1 MDTNANTQYADEEL
15 TVVVEEIATVR
26 SRAEQPS
33 DGGSTGK
40 GDTNDNALH

>member
-1 MDTNANTQYADEEL
+1 MNTNAQHADEEL
-15 TVVVEEIATVR
+15 TVAVEEIAVVR

-40 GDTNDNALH
+40 GDLNDNVVD